1 MREEIERVLINHGGL
16 NLWDNKV
23 RSSIINAVLEVVS
36 NKNTSKSSTKNV
48 REVPDT
54 RKLDEVTKT
63 SSVNNPN
70 SSRDNLKKNKSNPRR
85 DVPKNTNKKPVKPGS
100 KKRIRKNKP
109 ANTEKLE
116 LMGQNI
122 PTDNR

>member
-70 SSRDNLKKNKSNPRR
+70 NSRDNLKKNKSNPRR

-109 ANTEKLE
+109 ANTE
-116 LMGQNI
+116 
-122 PTDNR
+122 